1 MKTVHKSALL
11 NHSPQRM
18 FDLVTDVG
26 AYPQF
31 LPWCDQA
38 SVLVDSELGM
48 TAQVGISL
56 AGLRQ
61 SFTTRNSHTLAA
73 TPRDASLVH
82 MALVD
87 GPFSHLEGEW
97 TFTPLGEP
105 NDQGQV
111 LACKVNFTLTYAFA
125 SKTLALLVG
134 PVFDKIA
141 STMVEAFVTRADA
154 SKGLS

>member
-1 MKTVHKSALL
+1 MGRFAYNARYALRKAPYCMKTVHKSALL

-38 SVLVDSELGM
+38 SVLDDSELGM

-73 TPRDASLVH
+73 TPSS
-82 MALVD
+82 ALD
-87 GPFSHLEGEW
+87 
-97 TFTPLGEP
+97 
-105 NDQGQV
+105 
-111 LACKVNFTLTYAFA
+111 
-125 SKTLALLVG
+125 
-134 PVFDKIA
+134 
-141 STMVEAFVTRADA
+141 
-154 SKGLS
+154 

>member
-1 MKTVHKSALL
+1 
-11 NHSPQRM
+11 
-18 FDLVTDVG
+18 
-26 AYPQF
+26 
-31 LPWCDQA
+31 
-38 SVLVDSELGM
+38 
-48 TAQVGISL
+48 
-56 AGLRQ
+56 
-61 SFTTRNSHTLAA
+61 
-73 TPRDASLVH
+73 
-82 MALVD
+82 MANPANL
-87 GPFSHLEGEW
+87 
-97 TFTPLGEP
+97 TEP